1 MGLLIVWRGHSG
13 GRGALRMTSLGCLVC
28 TRQELLQLSNL
39 CLSDLPS
46 GLQVSHK
53 SWVAKQGLNCIQ
65 AALGN
70 RLVSPSL
77 VLLVAVVKVQQ
88 FLIELHWRRILQ
100 QLLYGLQLLHRLLVN
115 STSIAGSSA

>member
-1 MGLLIVWRGHSG
+1 MTTSKSRYTAHTSRETLVRAPMGLLIVWRGHSR

-53 SWVAKQGLNCIQ
+53 SWVAKQGLDCIQ
-65 AALGN
+65 ATLGN
-70 RLVSPSL
+70 RLVSPTL
-77 VLLVAVVKVQQ
+77 VLLV
-88 FLIELHWRRILQ
+88 
-100 QLLYGLQLLHRLLVN
+100 
-115 STSIAGSSA
+115 